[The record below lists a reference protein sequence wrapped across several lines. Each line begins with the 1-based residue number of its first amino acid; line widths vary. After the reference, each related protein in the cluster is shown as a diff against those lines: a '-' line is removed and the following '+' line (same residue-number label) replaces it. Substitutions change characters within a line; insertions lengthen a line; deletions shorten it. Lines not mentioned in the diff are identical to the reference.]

1 MADEARSR
9 TSRQRC
15 AETRLTDAGL
25 EPAPGAFIYTP
36 MATHHHIGCAG
47 CGALNRVPAER
58 LGDGPVCG
66 RCGAEL
72 LPGEPVELRDDN
84 FDAVAGK
91 TDLLVLV
98 DFWATWCGP
107 CRMMAPAFAQAA
119 RQLQGR
125 ALLVKV
131 DTDANPELAQRFAIR
146 SIPTLVR
153 LEGGREVRRQAGA
166 LPAGQIVVMAS

>member
-1 MADEARSR
+1 MRHY
-9 TSRQRC
+9 
-15 AETRLTDAGL
+15 LK
-25 EPAPGAFIYTP
+25 P
-36 MATHHHIGCAG
+36 MSSHRHIGCAH

-58 LGDGPVCG
+58 LGDDPVCG
-66 RCGAEL
+66 RCQAPL

-91 TDLLVLV
+91 SEVPVLV
-98 DFWATWCGP
+98 DFWAPWCGP

-119 RQLQGR
+119 QQLKGR

-131 DTDANPELAQRFAIR
+131 DTDANPALAQRFAIR

-153 LEGGREVRRQAGA
+153 LDACREVKRQAGA
-166 LPAGQIVVMAS
+166 LPAGQIVAMAR